1 MIMKILMKK
10 KVFNHLFLLSIGII
24 MMMPFIWLL
33 SSTLKT
39 NAEINA
45 VPPTFFPIFPTLENY
60 LNVFKNFKIGIY
72 FTNSV
77 VISTVKTFIG
87 VYTSTLIGFIFAKY
101 KFRFK
106 KIIFSIVLFSMMIP
120 DMITIIPSYQIIN
133 AFNWIDRYIAL
144 IIPVF
149 FSAFGI
155 FMMRQYISTAIPDDY
170 IEAARVDGASEIRI
184 FHSIII
190 PMSVNMISALAIF
203 LFLWNWE
210 DFLWPYLV
218 LNSSNKFPL
227 AVALNMFSGQNNTDY
242 GGLFAATSITI
253 LPVVIVYL
261 FMQKRFI
268 EGVSMSGVK

>member
-1 MIMKILMKK
+1 MMATLMKK
-10 KVFNHLFLLSIGII
+10 KVFNHLVLLLIGII
-24 MMMPFIWLL
+24 MMVPFIWLL

-39 NAEINA
+39 NVEINA
-45 VPPTFFPIFPTLENY
+45 VPPTFFPTLPTIENY
-60 LNVFKNFKIGIY
+60 LNVFKKFKIWIY
-72 FTNSV
+72 FSNSI
-77 VISTVKTFIG
+77 VISSVKTFIG

-101 KFRFK
+101 KFKFK
-106 KIIFSIVLFSMMIP
+106 NAIFGIVLFSMMIP

-133 AFNWIDRYIAL
+133 AFGWIDKYIAL
-144 IIPVF
+144 VIPVF

-155 FMMRQYISTAIPDDY
+155 FMMKQYISNAIPDDY

-190 PMSVNMISALAIF
+190 PMSVNMISALSIF

-218 LNSSNKFPL
+218 LNTSTKFPL

-253 LPVVIVYL
+253 LPVVTVYF

>member
-1 MIMKILMKK
+1 MKILMKK